1 VTGEPGRLRPAS
13 LPRQETTNRSV
24 MMLIS
29 PAYAQ
34 AGGDP
39 TGGLMSLLPLVLIF
53 VVFYFILIRPQQK
66 KAKEHRAM
74 LADLKRGDRIVTGG
88 GIVAT
93 VIRVTADSEEV
104 IAEIARDVRVKIV
117 KGTIQTVLREPG
129 EEAPKADA
137 KQDNE
142 PRQKGEGKGKGKGAR
157 AEAAEAAEEKPAAE
171 KPAEDTAPQK
181 QG

>member
-1 VTGEPGRLRPAS
+1 
-13 LPRQETTNRSV
+13 
-24 MMLIS
+24 MLIS

-66 KAKEHRAM
+66 KAKEHRMM

-88 GIVAT
+88 GVIAT
-93 VIRVTADSEEV
+93 VVRVAPDNDEV
-104 IAEIARDVRVKIV
+104 IAEIAKDVRVKIV
-117 KGTIQTVLREPG
+117 KGTIQTVIREPG
-129 EEAPKADA
+129 EAPAKPEG
-137 KQDNE
+137 KQDNR
-142 PRQKGEGKGKGKGAR
+142 PQKGEQKNEQKGEER
-157 AEAAEAAEEKPAAE
+157 AEEPPAQ
-171 KPAEDTAPQK
+171 PANDASPQK

>member
-1 VTGEPGRLRPAS
+1 
-13 LPRQETTNRSV
+13 
-24 MMLIS
+24 MLIS

-88 GIVAT
+88 GVIAT
-93 VIRVTADSEEV
+93 VVRVAPDSEEV
-104 IAEIARDVRVKIV
+104 IAEIAKDIRVKIV
-117 KGTIQTVLREPG
+117 KGTIQSVLREQG
-129 EEAPKADA
+129 EAPP
-137 KQDNE
+137 KQDND
-142 PRQKGEGKGKGKGAR
+142 PKGK
-157 AEAAEAAEEKPAAE
+157 AE
-171 KPAEDTAPQK
+171 KPAEPANDPAPQK
-181 QG
+181 QE

>member
-1 VTGEPGRLRPAS
+1 
-13 LPRQETTNRSV
+13 
-24 MMLIS
+24 MLIS

-74 LADLKRGDRIVTGG
+74 LGDLKRSDRIVTGG
-88 GIVAT
+88 GVIAT
-93 VIRVTADSEEV
+93 VIRVTPDSEEV
-104 IAEIARDVRVKIV
+104 IAEIAKDVRVKIV

-129 EEAPKADA
+129 EAPKQDNRPDA
-137 KQDNE
+137 KQD
-142 PRQKGEGKGKGKGAR
+142 QKP
-157 AEAAEAAEEKPAAE
+157 EEKAPAND
-171 KPAEDTAPQK
+171 PVPQK
-181 QG
+181 QE

>member
-1 VTGEPGRLRPAS
+1 
-13 LPRQETTNRSV
+13 
-24 MMLIS
+24 MLIS

-74 LADLKRGDRIVTGG
+74 LIDLKRGDRIVTGG
-88 GIVAT
+88 GVIAT
-93 VIRVTADSEEV
+93 VVRVAPDSEEV
-104 IAEIARDVRVKIV
+104 VAEIAKDIRIKIV
-117 KGTIQTVLREPG
+117 KGTIQSVLRDPA
-129 EEAPKADA
+129 EAP

-142 PRQKGEGKGKGKGAR
+142 PAPKGKGK
-157 AEAAEAAEEKPAAE
+157 AEEKAAE
-171 KPAEDTAPQK
+171 PAPANDPAPQK
-181 QG
+181 QD

>member
-1 VTGEPGRLRPAS
+1 
-13 LPRQETTNRSV
+13 
-24 MMLIS
+24 MLIS

-93 VIRVTADSEEV
+93 VIRVTPDSDEV
-104 IAEIARDVRVKIV
+104 IAEIARDVRVKLV

-129 EEAPKADA
+129 EEVPKPQA
-137 KQDNE
+137 QDNE
-142 PRQKGEGKGKGKGAR
+142 PRHKGEARGRGAKP
-157 AEAAEAAEEKPAAE
+157 EAAE
-171 KPAEDTAPQK
+171 PAESKPTTDGSQGEAAPPK

>member
-1 VTGEPGRLRPAS
+1 
-13 LPRQETTNRSV
+13 

-66 KAKEHRAM
+66 KAKEHRLM
-74 LADLKRGDRIVTGG
+74 LVDLKRGDRVVTGG
-88 GIVAT
+88 GVIAT
-93 VIRVTADSEEV
+93 VIRVSPENDEV
-104 IAEIARDVRVKIV
+104 IVEIAKDVRVKIV

-129 EEAPKADA
+129 EAP

-142 PRQKGEGKGKGKGAR
+142 PKGKGEKGA
-157 AEAAEAAEEKPAAE
+157 EKAAE
-171 KPAEDTAPQK
+171 KTPEQAGDEPAQPANDAAPPK